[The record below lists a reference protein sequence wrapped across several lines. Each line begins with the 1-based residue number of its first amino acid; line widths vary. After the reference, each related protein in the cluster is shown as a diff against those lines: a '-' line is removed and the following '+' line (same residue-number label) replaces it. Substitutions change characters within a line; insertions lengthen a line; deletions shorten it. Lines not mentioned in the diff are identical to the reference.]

1 MKKECGEMLPL
12 ISLCLPTNG
21 VIEWVFPVLDSIYNQ
36 EVENNLFEVI
46 VTNNG
51 SNQQFDLMMLKYAR
65 SHDNLVYKK
74 TDAYM
79 FHNQLE
85 ALKLA
90 SGAYLKFVNHRG
102 VFQDGSLKKMI
113 KIITE
118 NIDDKPVIYFG
129 NGALKNDEYLLNSFD
144 SFVGTLK
151 RNASWTTGVGIWK
164 ADYVKIS
171 DDVRIDKISP
181 HSSILF
187 SERKKTKYLI
197 ENFVFSKD
205 IDTDASKKGTYDLF
219 KAFAVEEVTIALN
232 LFIDGDITAKT
243 FKTVKNDYRAFVSEL
258 YYMYI
263 IKKEPCSYDLNG
275 FDNSMGIFFTKSE
288 IYIGI
293 LCLIFKKMLRKVTRI
308 VEAKK

>member
-1 MKKECGEMLPL
+1 MFPV

-36 EVENNLFEVI
+36 NVETTLFEVI

-51 SNQQFDLMMLKYAR
+51 DNHQFDLEIQEYAR
-65 SHDNLVYKK
+65 KHKNLIYKK

-85 ALKLA
+85 TLKLA
-90 SGAYLKFVNHRG
+90 SGTYLKFVNHRG
-102 VFQDGSLKKMI
+102 IFQDGSLRKMI
-113 KIITE
+113 DIISE

-129 NGALKNDEYLLNSFD
+129 NGALKNDEYILKDFD

-151 RNASWTTGVGIWK
+151 RNVSWTTGVGIWK
-164 ADYVKIS
+164 SDYEKIPN
-171 DDVRIDKISP
+171 DVQIDEISP
-181 HSSILF
+181 HSCILF

-232 LFIDGDITAKT
+232 LFIDGDITSKT
-243 FKTVKNDYRAFVSEL
+243 FKTVKKDYRKFVSEL
-258 YYMYI
+258 YYIYI
-263 IKKEPCSYDLNG
+263 IKKEPCSYDLTR
-275 FDNSMGIFFTKSE
+275 FDDAMGIFFTKAE
-288 IYIGI
+288 IYSGVAYVI
-293 LCLIFKKMLRKVTRI
+293 LKKIIKKVIKLWR
-308 VEAKK
+308 

>member
-1 MKKECGEMLPL
+1 MLPV

-36 EVENNLFEVI
+36 KVENDLFEVI

-51 SNQQFDLMMLKYAR
+51 NNHQFDIMMQEYAGK
-65 SHDNLVYKK
+65 HNNLIYKK

-90 SGAYLKFVNHRG
+90 SGVYLKFVNHRG
-102 VFQDGSLKKMI
+102 IFQEGSLRKMI
-113 KIITE
+113 NIILE
-118 NIDDKPVIYFG
+118 NTTDTPVIFFS
-129 NGALKNDEYLLNSFD
+129 NGALRKGEYVLDSFD

-151 RNASWTTGVGIWK
+151 RYVSWTTGVGIWK
-164 ADYVKIS
+164 SDYEKIP

-181 HSSILF
+181 HSCILF
-187 SERKKTKYLI
+187 SERKKKKYLI

-205 IDTDASKKGTYDLF
+205 IDNDASKKGTYDLF

-232 LFIDGDITAKT
+232 LLIDGDISAKT
-243 FKTVKNDYRAFVSEL
+243 FKAVKKDYRNFVSEL
-258 YYMYI
+258 YYIYI
-263 IKKEPCSYDLNG
+263 IKKEPCSYDLTG
-275 FDNSMGIFFTKSE
+275 FNDSMGIFFTKAD
-288 IYIGI
+288 IYIGG
-293 LCLIFKKMLRKVTRI
+293 LGLIFKKMLNKVTRI
-308 VEAKK
+308 LEAKK

>member
-1 MKKECGEMLPL
+1 VEPV

-36 EVENNLFEVI
+36 NVENDLFEVI

-51 SNQQFDLMMLKYAR
+51 GNLQFDLMMQEYAKK
-65 SHDNLVYKK
+65 HNNLLYKK

-90 SGAYLKFVNHRG
+90 SGLYLKFVNHRG
-102 VFQDGSLKKMI
+102 VFQEGALKKMI
-113 KIITE
+113 NIVLE
-118 NIDDKPVIYFG
+118 NINDKPVIYFG
-129 NGALKNDEYLLNSFD
+129 NGALKKDEYVLSSFD

-151 RNASWTTGVGIWK
+151 RNVSWTTGVGIWK
-164 ADYVKIS
+164 SDYEKIP

-181 HSSILF
+181 HSCILF
-187 SERKKTKYLI
+187 SERNKEKYLI
-197 ENFVFSKD
+197 ENYVFSKD

-219 KAFAVEEVTIALN
+219 KAFAVEEVTISLN

-243 FKTVKNDYRAFVSEL
+243 FKTVKKDYKAFVSEL

-263 IKKEPCSYDLNG
+263 VKKEPCSYDLNG
-275 FDNSMGIFFTKSE
+275 FDDSMGIFFTKQE
-288 IYIGI
+288 IYTGVF
-293 LCLIFKKMLRKVTRI
+293 CLILKLMTRKVMKI
-308 VEAKK
+308 VGVKK

>member
-1 MKKECGEMLPL
+1 MPPV

-36 EVENNLFEVI
+36 NVENNLFEVI

-51 SNQQFDLMMLKYAR
+51 NNHQLDMMMQEYAEK
-65 SHDNLVYKK
+65 HDNLIYKK

-85 ALKLA
+85 TLKLA
-90 SGAYLKFVNHRG
+90 SGIYLKFVNHRG
-102 VFQDGSLKKMI
+102 IFQDDSLKKMLNI
-113 KIITE
+113 VLE
-118 NIDDKPVIYFG
+118 NLDDKPVIYFG
-129 NGALKNDEYLLNSFD
+129 NGVFKNDEYILNDFD

-151 RNASWTTGVGIWK
+151 RNVSWTTGVGIWK
-164 ADYVKIS
+164 SDYEKIPA
-171 DDVRIDKISP
+171 DVRIDKISP
-181 HSSILF
+181 HSCILF
-187 SERKKTKYLI
+187 SERKKKKYLI

-232 LFIDGDITAKT
+232 LFIDGDITART
-243 FKTVKNDYRAFVSEL
+243 FRTVKKDYRNFVSEL
-258 YYMYI
+258 YYIYV
-263 IKKEPCSYDLNG
+263 IKKKPCSYELTG
-275 FDNSMGIFFTKSE
+275 FNNSMEIFFTKTE

-293 LCLIFKKMLRKVTRI
+293 LCLIFKKMLRKVKRI
-308 VEAKK
+308 VEVKK

>member
-1 MKKECGEMLPL
+1 MRPV

-36 EVENNLFEVI
+36 KVENDLFEVI

-51 SNQQFDLMMLKYAR
+51 NNHQFDTMMQEYAEK
-65 SHDNLVYKK
+65 HDNLIYKK

-90 SGAYLKFVNHRG
+90 SAAYLKFVNHRG
-102 VFQDGSLKKMI
+102 VFQEGSLEKMI
-113 KIITE
+113 NIISE
-118 NIDDKPVIYFG
+118 NLDDKPVIYFG
-129 NGALKNDEYLLNSFD
+129 NGVFKNNEYVLNDFD
-144 SFVGTLK
+144 SFVATMK
-151 RNASWTTGVGIWK
+151 RNVSWTTGVGVWK
-164 ADYVKIS
+164 TDYEKIP
-171 DDVRIDKISP
+171 DDTRIDKISP
-181 HSSILF
+181 HSCILF

-232 LFIDGDITAKT
+232 LFIDGDISDKT
-243 FKTVKNDYRAFVSEL
+243 FKTVKRDYRNFVSEL

-263 IKKEPCSYDLNG
+263 IKKEPCSYDLSG
-275 FDNSMGIFFTKSE
+275 FDDSMGIFFTITE

-293 LCLIFKKMLRKVTRI
+293 LCLIFKKILRKVTKNLE
-308 VEAKK
+308 VKK

>member
-1 MKKECGEMLPL
+1 MSPV

-36 EVENNLFEVI
+36 KVENDLFEVI

-51 SNQQFDLMMLKYAR
+51 NNHQFDIMMQEYAGK
-65 SHDNLVYKK
+65 HNNLIYKK

-90 SGAYLKFVNHRG
+90 SGVYLKFVNHRG
-102 VFQDGSLKKMI
+102 VFQDGALREMINIILENTTDMPVIFFSNGTLKK
-113 KIITE
+113 
-118 NIDDKPVIYFG
+118 G
-129 NGALKNDEYLLNSFD
+129 EYVLDSFD

-151 RNASWTTGVGIWK
+151 RYVSWTTGVGIWK
-164 ADYVKIS
+164 SDYEKIP

-181 HSSILF
+181 HSCILF
-187 SERKKTKYLI
+187 SERKKKKYLI

-205 IDTDASKKGTYDLF
+205 IDTDASKKGTYNLF

-232 LFIDGDITAKT
+232 LLIDGDISAKT
-243 FKTVKNDYRAFVSEL
+243 FKAVKKDYRNFVSEL
-258 YYMYI
+258 YYIYI
-263 IKKEPCSYDLNG
+263 IKKEPCSYDLTG
-275 FDNSMGIFFTKSE
+275 FNDSMGIFFTKAD
-288 IYIGI
+288 IYIGG
-293 LCLIFKKMLRKVTRI
+293 LGLIFKKMLNKVTRI
-308 VEAKK
+308 LEAKK